1 MEGVAR
7 QQSEALLHELLVLA
21 VNGALQNF
29 SATVFIVGKQ
39 RVPDVF
45 HVYPDLVGAARF
57 KLALHEADVVERL
70 QGAVVGHGP
79 LSLRPVG
86 EAVADGGEARVS
98 ADMPFDAAVGRLW
111 FAPDESYVAPFDGMV
126 KKLLGQVVHRI
137 FGLGDDQQ
145 ARGVFVDAVDKA
157 DPVVEV
163 AVEHRELGV
172 LKMVGQGVDQGVFV
186 MANPGVHHQPGGF
199 VEHEQGIVLEDDIE
213 RDVLRLEPDTF
224 AGRLGNDHLDLVAG
238 PDFVI
243 GLDLE
248 LVDPH
253 SPHLDSVLQ
262 TAPRNLI
269 EAVNEVFVDADLSLP
284 GIDEDLVKIV
294 VLVGECLCNV
304 FHQVSKARFEKE
316 AKIKICFIAL
326 ETKKRGI
333 ELLFLQPKPHT
344 MQFDSLCVREMPDKR
359 TTDPHVLPIYA
370 TSSFAFQSIDQG
382 IDIFT
387 GKEKGHVY
395 GRYGNPTIEAVADKI
410 AAMEAYGTGTE
421 AAALM
426 VSSGMAAI
434 TTLVMGLLRA
444 GDKILTQANL
454 YGGTTELFTQVIGRF
469 GVETIFTD
477 LRDLSGVENMLKAH
491 PSIRLLY
498 FETPANPT
506 LACVDM
512 EALAGLAKK
521 YGVATAA
528 DNTFCTP
535 YLQQPFLHGVD
546 HIIHSTTKFLNGHGN
561 SIAGVLVSK
570 DVEWLR
576 AKAWQAMKLAG
587 TNCNPWD
594 AWLVHNGMKTLTLRM
609 DRHSQNAQALA
620 EFLEKHPRVERVN
633 YNGLPSHP
641 DHQLAKRQMRQFG
654 GMLSFELKGGLEAG
668 IAFMKKIKFCTLAPT
683 LGDADTLILHP
694 ASMSHLNIPKE
705 VRLQNGI
712 TDGLIRVSVG
722 IENVEDIRG
731 DLEQG
736 IDG

>member
-1 MEGVAR
+1 
-7 QQSEALLHELLVLA
+7 
-21 VNGALQNF
+21 
-29 SATVFIVGKQ
+29 
-39 RVPDVF
+39 
-45 HVYPDLVGAARF
+45 
-57 KLALHEADVVERL
+57 
-70 QGAVVGHGP
+70 
-79 LSLRPVG
+79 
-86 EAVADGGEARVS
+86 
-98 ADMPFDAAVGRLW
+98 
-111 FAPDESYVAPFDGMV
+111 
-126 KKLLGQVVHRI
+126 
-137 FGLGDDQQ
+137 
-145 ARGVFVDAVDKA
+145 
-157 DPVVEV
+157 
-163 AVEHRELGV
+163 
-172 LKMVGQGVDQGVFV
+172 
-186 MANPGVHHQPGGF
+186 
-199 VEHEQGIVLEDDIE
+199 
-213 RDVLRLEPDTF
+213 
-224 AGRLGNDHLDLVAG
+224 
-238 PDFVI
+238 
-243 GLDLE
+243 
-248 LVDPH
+248 
-253 SPHLDSVLQ
+253 
-262 TAPRNLI
+262 
-269 EAVNEVFVDADLSLP
+269 
-284 GIDEDLVKIV
+284 
-294 VLVGECLCNV
+294 
-304 FHQVSKARFEKE
+304 
-316 AKIKICFIAL
+316 
-326 ETKKRGI
+326 
-333 ELLFLQPKPHT
+333 

-410 AAMEAYGTGTE
+410 AAMEAFGAGTE

-434 TTLVMGLLRA
+434 TTLVMGLLQS

-454 YGGTTELFTQVIGRF
+454 YGGTTELFTQVIGKF
-469 GVETIFTD
+469 GVETLFTD
-477 LRDLSGVENMLKAH
+477 LRDLNGVENMLKAH
-491 PSIRLLY
+491 PAIRLLY

-535 YLQQPFLHGVD
+535 YLQQPFLYGVD

-561 SIAGVLVSK
+561 SIAGALVSK
-570 DVEWLR
+570 DVEWLG

-609 DRHSQNAQALA
+609 DRHSQNAQGLA
-620 EFLEKHPRVERVN
+620 EFLEKHPKVERVN

-641 DHQLAKRQMRQFG
+641 DHLLAKKQMRQFG

-694 ASMSHLNIPKE
+694 ASMSHLNIPRE

-722 IENVEDIRG
+722 IENVEDIRR
-731 DLEQG
+731 DLEQA
-736 IDG
+736 INW